1 MKKLLF
7 FFGTALF
14 ACTANAQEAYWG
26 KCNNTMLHLMKTH
39 KQQARSAESK
49 LLQRIL
55 VETTDASAVKQVV
68 EAAGYKTLTI
78 DESVIM
84 VYIPLSYVPT
94 LAAME
99 EVKHLASDSKADAK
113 MELTHKLIGSDN
125 VHKGVDLETPYTGK
139 GVVVGVID
147 MGFQFQHASFLDE
160 NGKPRVHSVWNR
172 VTKSEATTV
181 IPKDGEIDDTAG
193 HGTHVTS
200 IAAGSHIES
209 INVSGVAPEATII
222 MIPSDGFADNEVIE
236 DIKYIKETAE
246 ALNMPHVINM
256 SFGSHVGPHDGSTI
270 HDYTLNKFSK
280 SGSIL
285 VCAASNDGNDN
296 IHTEHVFTADGE
308 VRYVFFKDATA
319 GFNRVEIWDQTA
331 DGKKHITVE
340 PCYYS
345 EKEQTVVVGKSNFTS
360 TGFSIVDEVN
370 SRNQKQNVTVF
381 NYLNDLY
388 KMSGDDSALF
398 GLKITGDNGAHIHLW
413 NRNSVNGQIYQ
424 PYVFKTAGIDRSM
437 TLAGTKEYLIADAG
451 GTAETTISV
460 GSYNNGRGRW
470 RALNGSE
477 YQSTSSSISGQLS
490 GFSSSGPS
498 LTPNVMKPTIVAP
511 GAYIRSA
518 FNKYSSSYGSD
529 RIDNYAFTTDKV
541 TVKTPHPVIPGL
553 TIDEDHFF
561 GLMQGTSMSAPV
573 VTGTIALWLEA
584 NPNLTYD
591 QVIDIMKET
600 AINDE
605 FTAEN
610 GGTKAWGYGKLN
622 AYKGLVKALEMANNT
637 GVNNVINSEE
647 PITLMKNNN
656 EWNVLF
662 NNNETF
668 ATIRICDLNGRIV
681 SLRNITHPE
690 RGQEETISLSE
701 LPAGMYLINIK
712 TTKAN
717 VTRKVM
723 VQ

>member
-14 ACTANAQEAYWG
+14 ACTANAQETYWG

-55 VETTDASAVKQVV
+55 VETTDASAIKQVV
-68 EAAGYKTLTI
+68 EAAGYNTLTI

-113 MELTHKLIGSDN
+113 MELTHKLIGSDD

-331 DGKKHITVE
+331 DGKKHITVAGRDDSKADVDSYE
-340 PCYYS
+340 AERTDIKVGVHDEETAGLVTLEKPS
-345 EKEQTVVVGKSNFTS
+345 EFRQSYRREGILPVFPQQKRQRHEQSGILGHDGSHRHPGEAHAVIMQSADGKSQ
-360 TGFSIVDEVN
+360 GE
-370 SRNQKQNVTVF
+370 
-381 NYLNDLY
+381 
-388 KMSGDDSALF
+388 
-398 GLKITGDNGAHIHLW
+398 
-413 NRNSVNGQIYQ
+413 
-424 PYVFKTAGIDRSM
+424 
-437 TLAGTKEYLIADAG
+437 
-451 GTAETTISV
+451 
-460 GSYNNGRGRW
+460 
-470 RALNGSE
+470 
-477 YQSTSSSISGQLS
+477 
-490 GFSSSGPS
+490 
-498 LTPNVMKPTIVAP
+498 
-511 GAYIRSA
+511 
-518 FNKYSSSYGSD
+518 
-529 RIDNYAFTTDKV
+529 NYAHQNIHSIDSQISNHRTD
-541 TVKTPHPVIPGL
+541 
-553 TIDEDHFF
+553 TILHTNE
-561 GLMQGTSMSAPV
+561 P
-573 VTGTIALWLEA
+573 
-584 NPNLTYD
+584 
-591 QVIDIMKET
+591 
-600 AINDE
+600 
-605 FTAEN
+605 
-610 GGTKAWGYGKLN
+610 
-622 AYKGLVKALEMANNT
+622 ALE
-637 GVNNVINSEE
+637 GHQSESRRSRPYSYE
-647 PITLMKNNN
+647 
-656 EWNVLF
+656 EVL
-662 NNNETF
+662 
-668 ATIRICDLNGRIV
+668 
-681 SLRNITHPE
+681 
-690 RGQEETISLSE
+690 
-701 LPAGMYLINIK
+701 
-712 TTKAN
+712 
-717 VTRKVM
+717 
-723 VQ
+723 